1 MTDSNITV
9 DKASSAISFDVS
21 NFYDILM
28 AGTAAVPPK
37 HIESTSDLSFEI
49 YSNEIGLLSTN
60 RDSLAVAIAIRRC
73 ATKTDRIGFRT
84 GHIPEMPYA
93 PFRAHI
99 LLFYYLQ
106 NDDTILPGQPQ
117 CECHN

>member
-1 MTDSNITV
+1 MTDSNITI

-28 AGTAAVPPK
+28 ARTAAPPK
-37 HIESTSDLSFEI
+37 HIKSTSDLSFKI

-73 ATKTDRIGFRT
+73 ATKRRIELIFERET
-84 GHIPEMPYA
+84 FP
-93 PFRAHI
+93 
-99 LLFYYLQ
+99 
-106 NDDTILPGQPQ
+106 
-117 CECHN
+117 ECHML